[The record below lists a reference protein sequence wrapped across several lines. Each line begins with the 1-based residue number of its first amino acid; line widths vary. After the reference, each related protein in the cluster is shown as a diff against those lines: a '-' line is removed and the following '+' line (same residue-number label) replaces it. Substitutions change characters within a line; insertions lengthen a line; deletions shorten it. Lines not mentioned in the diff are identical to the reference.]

1 MKPLA
6 SLLAALCLPLAL
18 TAGENP
24 APWFDR
30 LHLSA
35 TGTVAVVENFSRT
48 SFAAARQEATT
59 YELAVASTHARQ
71 LAPNLLLVATADA
84 TSLVVADFTRNNHTR
99 LGGRVAL
106 QHKFGL
112 GPQATVLQLHTAAS
126 WKAARLDDDRGWTTE
141 GGLELAKRVLPNLR
155 LAASANWL
163 EHTARR
169 DTFDLSQH
177 GYSFDARWDIDEH
190 WTLSGSAGWLTG
202 DIVTNATWSTWGMML
217 GGMFGPVVYNYY
229 TARPWTTTHLFG
241 PGWVSYNVEA
251 DVDLWSVSLGY
262 AVTDHTTVELRKAAA
277 YIVNRVGISYPTD
290 SWSLVLS
297 HRF

>member
-1 MKPLA
+1 MKPPATLFA
-6 SLLAALCLPLAL
+6 TLCLPLVLA
-18 TAGENP
+18 AGEDSTT
-24 APWFDR
+24 WLDR

-35 TGTVAVVENFSRT
+35 TGTVAAVENISRT
-48 SFAAARQEATT
+48 SFAGARQDATT

-84 TSLVVADFTRNNHTR
+84 TSLVVSDFTLNNQTR
-99 LGGRVAL
+99 LGGRLAL
-106 QHKFGL
+106 HRKFGL
-112 GPQATVLQLHTAAS
+112 GPQAPVLQFHAAAN

-141 GGLELAKRVLPNLR
+141 GGVELAKRVLPNLR

-177 GYSFDARWDIDEH
+177 GYSIDARWDLDEH
-190 WTLSGSAGWLTG
+190 WTLSGSAGRLSG

-251 DVDLWSVSLGY
+251 DVDLWSASLAY
-262 AVTDHTTVELRKAAA
+262 ALTGQSSLELRKSAA
-277 YIVNRVGISYPTD
+277 YIVNRVGVSYPTD
-290 SWSLVLS
+290 SWSLVFS